1 MSGRPSVSIVVPTHR
16 RPEPLARC
24 LTALARQSYAAS
36 EVIVVADGEEC
47 AADAERAIALSG
59 HPRARAVSQPNR
71 GPAAARNRGVTT
83 AQGDLLL
90 FTDDDCEPDA
100 RWVEEIVEAS
110 AASPACVIGGA
121 TINQRTDDVY
131 TDASQLLVGYLY
143 GYYNR
148 DAADARFFTSN
159 NMAVPREVFTRLGGF
174 DERFRL
180 TAGEDRDF
188 CDRARAAGVRL
199 CFAPR
204 ALVGHAHVLTL
215 RTFVR
220 QHRSYGRGAALFHR
234 LRAERHHSRVRLEP
248 LRFYAGLMTWPVG
261 RVPAARLPWTM
272 ALMATSQIANAAG
285 YFAGSRS

>member
-1 MSGRPSVSIVVPTHR
+1 MSGRPFVSIVVPTHR

-24 LTALARQSYAAS
+24 LAALARQSYDAA

-47 AADAERAIALSG
+47 VADAERAIAASG

-71 GPAAARNRGVTT
+71 GPASARNRGVTV
-83 AQGDLLL
+83 AEGDLLL

-100 RWVEEIVEAS
+100 RWTEEMVAAS
-110 AASPACVIGGA
+110 SASPACILGGA
-121 TINQRTDDVY
+121 TNNRRIEDVY
-131 TDASQLLVGYLY
+131 ADASQLLVAYLY

-159 NMAVPREVFTRLGGF
+159 NLAVPREVFTRLGGF

-188 CDRARAAGVRL
+188 CDRARAEGVRL

-204 ALVGHAHVLTL
+204 ALVGHAHALTL

-220 QHRSYGRGAALFHR
+220 QHRDYGRGAALFHR
-234 LRAERHHSRVRLEP
+234 LRAERRRARVRLEP

-285 YFAGSRS
+285 YFAAPRS